1 MSFGVRTPGPGK
13 SSWGSDAPPAP
24 PGTEPSPGSAWRRAL
39 PGCGLPGGG
48 PSSCHLPPP
57 CSSEDLAS
65 WEVWTGCP
73 SLLHLVPQAP
83 AHKHLHS
90 FPAPER
96 TCAFCRERGA
106 QAGRPRGESDHLH
119 GQVHSAGASPLPR
132 PAHAAPLPPSLPAPW
147 ASSWQV
153 LLPWPPRLLA
163 PPQGHPLTETF
174 LLRACD
180 PWGPRDKVP
189 QTGLNSAGV

>member
-1 MSFGVRTPGPGK
+1 MGYLAADPAAVTSLPRAALRTWRAGK
-13 SSWGSDAPPAP
+13 CGQAAPPSCA
-24 PGTEPSPGSAWRRAL
+24 
-39 PGCGLPGGG
+39 
-48 PSSCHLPPP
+48 SS
-57 CSSEDLAS
+57 
-65 WEVWTGCP
+65 
-73 SLLHLVPQAP
+73 
-83 AHKHLHS
+83 HKHLHS

-106 QAGRPRGESDHLH
+106 QAGRPGGESDHLH
-119 GQVHSAGASPLPR
+119 GRVHSAGASPLPR

-189 QTGLNSAGV
+189 QTGLNSAGVRGQGVGGAGSSGAAGTTPQVSAASRGSRPS